1 MWVAPPVDIKRLR
14 RDSGF
19 DAEMDKARSKRG
31 KNVHLPVLN
40 SVETVHIRRRFG
52 EDEVLASAAVI
63 TPAQVLPKSNTATI
77 RERWGQWAALSARD
91 PGDHLC
97 GGEALRLARKSV
109 PWITLVYSRDNLIV
123 NDCHVG
129 LDARYTA
136 ALDAAGDDQA
146 RETAILDVR
155 CVGHSSVLAMRPMIE
170 CFAGVPSHLIRLG
183 HALESGRQA
192 AAFDE
197 AISAEIDEFFKFRL
211 CVELPAAWHA
221 WRRKSARVLELS
233 RPALDL
239 SPQQEQ
245 IILDADNGSWEVVEG
260 DEESLLVTH
269 WCVGRLC
276 SLGCK
281 SAASS
286 KRAVKAAILLSL
298 GGTAVVPLLY
308 RWKYFE
314 KALGKSYRGRK
325 QHDLHLRALQR
336 MFPPSVVAAAAAA
349 MAGDAV
355 AESENAQKTKT
366 NIRGGKVVA
375 FMQSDPEALSWNRQ
389 RSSTARFRAS

>member
-1 MWVAPPVDIKRLR
+1 M
-14 RDSGF
+14 
-19 DAEMDKARSKRG
+19 
-31 KNVHLPVLN
+31 
-40 SVETVHIRRRFG
+40 
-52 EDEVLASAAVI
+52 
-63 TPAQVLPKSNTATI
+63 
-77 RERWGQWAALSARD
+77 
-91 PGDHLC
+91 
-97 GGEALRLARKSV
+97 
-109 PWITLVYSRDNLIV
+109 YSRDNLIV

-197 AISAEIDEFFKFRL
+197 AISAEIDEFFKVRL

-269 WCVGRLC
+269 WCVGSLC

-286 KRAVKAAILLSL
+286 KRAVKAAMLLSL

-314 KALGKSYRGRK
+314 KALGKAYRGRK

-355 AESENAQKTKT
+355 AEGENAQKTKT
-366 NIRGGKVVA
+366 KIRGGKVVA
-375 FMQSDPEALSWNRQ
+375 FMQSDPEH
-389 RSSTARFRAS
+389 